1 MIRIIIAFILI
12 LQVTS
17 LSSQITFTS
26 RHSNYRWVYQY
37 LNYDI
42 PDKNIVDTISRDS
55 VVVDGKEYRKFSN
68 FLVRDNGYQT
78 YVRRNASPASK
89 EYMVFD
95 FSKNLGDTFNMV
107 LENRTVKL
115 TVLDKRKQYVET
127 DSLILMKVE
136 ILDTL
141 FNRKMYWLESVGC
154 ITGENVNLNPINW
167 PATYGFD
174 DIGFKMICYLNKTDE
189 SLLGFFGISCFD
201 HNLLN
206 PSRSWYTWASTQNG
220 DNKTPV
226 KYNVDYT
233 RDTTVNGLQYF
244 WMSYNKVFARYDG
257 STKSFFMLSS
267 PDEILLFKT
276 DAVVNDTIFHI
287 PGTRAEVVS
296 SITNEFIGKSY
307 RRAYKTDRD
316 VFYSGMGPLNFSF
329 FDPNQRIT
337 IPEYQ
342 SGNVCFEDEYKVVY
356 NYKDYSFLKS
366 CNQFSSISN
375 AQPIHFSVYQS
386 GKLLMVDSDKTMKPN
401 SRILIY
407 DLMGKVILDQ
417 TMSSQKSQIIDISCL
432 SSGLYIIHVQNDF
445 NLFSTKVWVH

>member
-1 MIRIIIAFILI
+1 MIRTILALILI
-12 LQVTS
+12 LQVTF
-17 LSSQITFTS
+17 LSSQRTFTS
-26 RHSNYRWVYQY
+26 RHSDYRWVYQY

-42 PDKNIVDTISRDS
+42 PEKNIVDTISRDS
-55 VVVDGKEYRKFSN
+55 VVVDGKEYRKFSY

-78 YVRRNASPASK
+78 YVRRNASPTSK

-115 TVLDKRKQYVET
+115 TVLDKRKQYLET

-154 ITGENVNLNPINW
+154 ITGENVRLNPINW

-174 DIGFKMICYLNKTDE
+174 DIGFEMICYLNKSNE
-189 SLLGFFGISCFD
+189 SLLDFFGISCFD
-201 HNLLN
+201 HNILN

-220 DNKTPV
+220 DNKIAV

-257 STKSFFMLSS
+257 GTKSFFMLST
-267 PDEILLFKT
+267 PNEILLFKT
-276 DAVVNDTIFHI
+276 DAVVNDTMFHI

-342 SGNVCFEDEYKVVY
+342 SGNVCFEEKYKVVY
-356 NYKDYSFLKS
+356 NYKDYSFLRS
-366 CNQFSSISN
+366 CNQFSSISSE
-375 AQPIHFSVYQS
+375 QPINFIAYQS
-386 GKLLMVDSDKTMKPN
+386 GKYLVIDTDKVIKSNTQV
-401 SRILIY
+401 IIY
-407 DLMGKVILDQ
+407 DLWGKTILKQ
-417 TMSSQKSQIIDISCL
+417 RMLNMKSQMIDISIL
-432 SSGLYIIHVQNDF
+432 NSGLFIVNIQNDLS
-445 NLFSTKVWVH
+445 LFSTKVWIH